1 VRVDVDSDLV
11 RNLDLGL
18 VPAEAELAAE
28 EEQEH
33 ENDNDQQHDGDHSAA
48 AAATAGLDDRRA
60 IGVAVV
66 IGHGNSPC
74 IRLFFERNERTS
86 VGRVPPTGSLDE
98 TDRSSDPPRP
108 DRPFR
113 LQSHGKGHA
122 GGALGAAR
130 DRGRKRRRPGGDA
143 ADQWRSGG
151 AAASLAARAK
161 GPIDPKSVEAAGQVV
176 QHYGALVEQGRFLP
190 AERLWNDI
198 EAARSFAVA
207 LDAKF
212 KDVHL
217 EIGELGAT
225 EGAAGSIY
233 TTVPVTFYGTSERGK
248 PLRMPAAVI
257 LRRVND
263 VPGSTERQRRWHIE
277 RIEWKAVA

>member
-1 VRVDVDSDLV
+1 MKSTAVATLLSLSLLSACNRTEKAA
-11 RNLDLGL
+11 
-18 VPAEAELAAE
+18 PAARS
-28 EEQEH
+28 EQPATEVA
-33 ENDNDQQHDGDHSAA
+33 NAA
-48 AAATAGLDDRRA
+48 APEAT
-60 IGVAVV
+60 
-66 IGHGNSPC
+66 
-74 IRLFFERNERTS
+74 
-86 VGRVPPTGSLDE
+86 PPTNGDQAE
-98 TDRSSDPPRP
+98 PPR
-108 DRPFR
+108 
-113 LQSHGKGHA
+113 
-122 GGALGAAR
+122 
-130 DRGRKRRRPGGDA
+130 
-143 ADQWRSGG
+143 
-151 AAASLAARAK
+151 ASLPEPK
-161 GPIDPKSVEAAGQVV
+161 GPIDPKRVEAAGQIV
-176 QHYGALVEQGRFLP
+176 QHYGALVEQDRFLP
-190 AERLWNDI
+190 AERLWNNI